1 MAQSPAVRR
10 AQRSLIALLVF
21 IVALVGVIAL
31 GVWRSD
37 ATWTPKLALDLQG
50 GTQIIL
56 APKLADGQSVT
67 GEQLEQAVAIIRQRV
82 DASGV
87 SEAEIAT
94 QGTQNI
100 SVSIPGKADDA
111 TLQRIEASA
120 KLDFRPVLYLGVNGG
135 QQQPAGEA
143 EEEITGEDGVEGD
156 AAATEAPAEEA
167 ADPAAAETD
176 AAEAEAA
183 VEGEADAAETG
194 EPGDLYP
201 EPLPET
207 AYDQA
212 WLTEALLAEF
222 ADFTCTA
229 EETLGLSEAPTDR
242 PIITCDEF
250 GLYKYILGPVEMGGE
265 TITDAVAQIGTT
277 STGASSG
284 QWVVQITLNDEGTK
298 TFGEISTR
306 MYGQPEPA
314 NMFAFVLDSTVI
326 SAPTMNGLILDGR
339 PSISG
344 SFTQESAQVLANQLK
359 FGALPIGFTVQSQED
374 ISATLGSN
382 QLQAGLLAGLI
393 GLLLVV
399 VYSLFQYRALGS
411 LTIAS
416 LVVAGVITY
425 LMLTLLSWR
434 QGYRLSLAGVAGVI
448 VAVGITADSFIV
460 YFERIRDALRDGFS
474 LDRAVEHG
482 WKKAFRTVL
491 ASDGI
496 NFLAAAILFILA
508 VGSVRGF
515 AFTLGLT
522 TLVDILVVALF
533 THPMM
538 TLLARTRFYAGG
550 HPASGLDPQRLGAVY
565 RGRAQFRE
573 PVVASR
579 GAAKKNQGSKR
590 EAERRQTIAE
600 RKAAEAAGTV
610 AERTGT
616 ASRPDPKTPAS
627 ASTTRKES

>member
-1 MAQSPAVRR
+1 MAQSPAVKR
-10 AQRSLIALLVF
+10 ARRSLTTLLVL

-56 APKLADGQSVT
+56 APKLADGQSVS
-67 GEQLEQAVAIIRQRV
+67 GEQLDQAVEIIRQRV

-87 SEAEIAT
+87 AEAEITT

-120 KLDFRPVLYLGVNGG
+120 KLDFRPVLLMAANTGG
-135 QQQPAGEA
+135 AEQPAEDA
-143 EEEITGEDGVEGD
+143 EGDSATAENGEDAPAAEDGAAADEGAADTATEDSGSADAEGAD
-156 AAATEAPAEEA
+156 AAASDV
-167 ADPAAAETD
+167 DPD
-176 AAEAEAA
+176 
-183 VEGEADAAETG
+183 
-194 EPGDLYP
+194 
-201 EPLPET
+201 PLPET
-207 AYDQA
+207 AYDQT
-212 WLTEALLAEF
+212 WLTEGLLTDFEAF
-222 ADFTCTA
+222 ACTA
-229 EETLGLSEAPTDR
+229 EETLGLSEAPVDR
-242 PIITCDEF
+242 PLITCDEY
-250 GLYKYILGPVEMGGE
+250 GMYKYVLGPVEMGGE
-265 TITDAVAQIGTT
+265 TITDAVAQIGST
-277 STGASSG
+277 STGASTG
-284 QWVVQITLNDEGTK
+284 QWVVQITLDDAGTK

-399 VYSLFQYRALGS
+399 VYSMFQYRALSTVTITS
-411 LTIAS
+411 LAI
-416 LVVAGVITY
+416 AGVLTY

-434 QGYRLSLAGVAGVI
+434 QGYRLSLAGVAGII

-460 YFERIRDALRDGFS
+460 YFERIRDALRDGFA

-482 WKKAFRTVL
+482 WKKAIRTVL

-522 TLVDILVVALF
+522 TLVDVLVVALF
-533 THPMM
+533 THPVMV
-538 TLLARTRFYAGG
+538 LLARTRFYSEG
-550 HPASGLDPQRLGAVY
+550 HKFSGLDPRQLGAVY

-579 GAAKKNQGSKR
+579 GAAKKAKGAQK
-590 EAERRQTIAE
+590 EAAKRQTIAE
-600 RKAAEAAGTV
+600 RKAAESA
-610 AERTGT
+610 GT
-616 ASRPDPKTPAS
+616 AST
-627 ASTTRKES
+627 STVSTGKES

>member
-1 MAQSPAVRR
+1 MAQSPAVKR
-10 AQRSLIALLVF
+10 AQRLLTTLLII

-67 GEQLEQAVAIIRQRV
+67 GEQLQQAVEIIRQRV

-87 SEAEIAT
+87 SEAEIST
-94 QGTQNI
+94 QGSQNI

-120 KLDFRPVLYLGVNGG
+120 KLDFRPVLYFGVNSGTAPDPAATG
-135 QQQPAGEA
+135 TEANAADGENAAENPEAGASEGDTAGEA
-143 EEEITGEDGVEGD
+143 S
-156 AAATEAPAEEA
+156 
-167 ADPAAAETD
+167 DPAVDGA
-176 AAEAEAA
+176 
-183 VEGEADAAETG
+183 EADAAAVDATAGSGAIDPETI
-194 EPGDLYP
+194 
-201 EPLPET
+201 PET

-212 WLTEALLAEF
+212 WLTEGLLDKF
-222 ADFTCTA
+222 TKFTCSA

-242 PIITCDEF
+242 PLITCDEY
-250 GLYKYILGPVEMGGE
+250 GMSKYILGPVEMGGE
-265 TITDAVAQIGTT
+265 TITDAVAQIASTQ
-277 STGASSG
+277 TGASTG
-284 QWVVQITLNDEGTK
+284 QWVVQITLNDAGTK

-306 MYGQPEPA
+306 MYGKPQPA

-344 SFTQESAQVLANQLK
+344 NFTQESAQTLANQLK

-374 ISATLGSN
+374 ISATLGTN

-416 LVVAGVITY
+416 LVIAGVLTY
-425 LMLTLLSWR
+425 LLLTLLSWR

-474 LDRAVEHG
+474 LERAVEHG

-522 TLVDILVVALF
+522 TIVDVLVVALF

-550 HPASGLDPQRLGAVY
+550 HRFSGLDPQQLGAVY

-573 PVVASR
+573 PVIATR
-579 GAAKKNQGSKR
+579 GAGKKNQASKR
-590 EAERRQTIAE
+590 EASKRQTIAE
-600 RKAAEAAGTV
+600 RKAAEAAGSGGSPEAPVT
-610 AERTGT
+610 TG
-616 ASRPDPKTPAS
+616 R
-627 ASTTRKES
+627 ES

>member
-1 MAQSPAVRR
+1 MAQAPAVKR
-10 AQRSLIALLVF
+10 ARRSLAALLVL
-21 IVALVGVIAL
+21 IVAITGLIAL

-56 APKLADGQSVT
+56 APKLSDGQSVS
-67 GEQLEQAVAIIRQRV
+67 GEQLQQAVEIIRQRV

-87 SEAEIAT
+87 SEAEITT

-100 SVSIPGKADDA
+100 SVSIPGKADEA

-120 KLDFRPVLYLGVNGG
+120 KLDFRPVLYFGANNGSML
-135 QQQPAGEA
+135 QDLDTEEA
-143 EEEITGEDGVEGD
+143 TGEGQGAEGEPVDSTDAEQTVDGAELTDD
-156 AAATEAPAEEA
+156 AAASDAI
-167 ADPAAAETD
+167 DPS
-176 AAEAEAA
+176 
-183 VEGEADAAETG
+183 
-194 EPGDLYP
+194 
-201 EPLPET
+201 PLPDT
-207 AYDQA
+207 AYDSA
-212 WLTEALLAEF
+212 WVTEALFTQYDEF
-222 ADFTCTA
+222 SCSA
-229 EETLGLSEAPTDR
+229 EETLGLSESPTDR
-242 PIITCDEF
+242 PLITCDEF
-250 GLYKYILGPVEMGGE
+250 GVYKYILGPVEMGGE

-277 STGASSG
+277 STGATTG

-374 ISATLGSN
+374 ISATLGTN
-382 QLQAGLLAGLI
+382 QLSAGLIAGLI

-399 VYSLFQYRALGS
+399 VYSMFQYRALGS
-411 LTIAS
+411 VTIMS
-416 LVVAGVITY
+416 LAIAGVLTY
-425 LMLTLLSWR
+425 LLLTLFSWR
-434 QGYRLSLAGVAGVI
+434 QGYRLSLAGIAGII
-448 VAVGITADSFIV
+448 VAVGFTADSFIV

-474 LDRAVEHG
+474 LDRAVEQG

-496 NFLAAAILFILA
+496 NFLAAAILFVLA
-508 VGSVRGF
+508 VGSVQGF

-522 TLVDILVVALF
+522 TIVDVIVVALF
-533 THPMM
+533 THPMV
-538 TLLARTRFYAGG
+538 TLLSRTRFYSEG
-550 HPASGLDPQRLGAVY
+550 HPLSGLDPERLGAVY
-565 RGRAQFRE
+565 RGRARFRE
-573 PVVASR
+573 PVITNR
-579 GAAKKNQGSKR
+579 GAGKKNKGSQR
-590 EAERRQTIAE
+590 EAEKRQTIAE
-600 RKAAEAAGTV
+600 RKAAE
-610 AERTGT
+610 
-616 ASRPDPKTPAS
+616 S
-627 ASTTRKES
+627 ASTGKES

>member
-1 MAQSPAVRR
+1 MASSPAVKR
-10 AQRSLIALLVF
+10 ARRSLILLLV
-21 IVALVGVIAL
+21 IIAALVGVISI
-31 GVWRSD
+31 GVVRGE

-56 APKLADGQSVT
+56 APKLADGQAVS
-67 GEQLEQAVAIIRQRV
+67 GEQLDQAVSIIRQRV

-87 SEAEIAT
+87 SEAEIST

-120 KLDFRPVLYLGVNGG
+120 KLDFRPVLYLGDGLSG
-135 QQQPAGEA
+135 ATAEA
-143 EEEITGEDGVEGD
+143 TGEDAAGDESADGADATAEGTESGSSD
-156 AAATEAPAEEA
+156 ADAPADDSATGETA
-167 ADPAAAETD
+167 ADDSKTSVDPD
-176 AAEAEAA
+176 
-183 VEGEADAAETG
+183 
-194 EPGDLYP
+194 
-201 EPLPET
+201 PLPDT
-207 AYDQA
+207 AYDTA
-212 WLTEALLAEF
+212 WLTEGLMAEF
-222 ADFTCTA
+222 EAFRCDS
-229 EETLGLSEAPTDR
+229 EEAQGLSEAPSDR
-242 PIITCDEF
+242 PLITCDQS
-250 GLYKYILGPVEMGGE
+250 GVVKYILGPVELGGE
-265 TITDAVAQIGTT
+265 VIEDAVAQLTT
-277 STGASSG
+277 TQTGATTG
-284 QWVVQITLNDEGTK
+284 QWAVQMTLNQEGTK

-306 MYGQPEPA
+306 MYGAQSPLDQ
-314 NMFAFVLDSTVI
+314 FAFVLDGKVV
-326 SAPTMNGLILDGR
+326 SAPRMQGQILDGR
-339 PSISG
+339 PSITG
-344 SFTQESAQVLANQLK
+344 DFTQEGAQALADQLK

-393 GLLLVV
+393 GLVLVV

-416 LVVAGVITY
+416 LAIAAVVTY
-425 LMLTLLSWR
+425 LALTLLSWR

-474 LDRAVEHG
+474 LERAVEHG

-522 TLVDILVVALF
+522 TLVDVLVVALF

-538 TLLARTRFYAGG
+538 TLLARTRFYSGG
-550 HPASGLDPQRLGAVY
+550 HRFSGLDPQQLGAVY

-573 PVVASR
+573 PVVANRGAGKKSQ
-579 GAAKKNQGSKR
+579 GAAK
-590 EAERRQTIAE
+590 EAQRRQTIAE
-600 RKAAEAAGTV
+600 RKAAAASGASPDRAAETV
-610 AERTGT
+610 STG
-616 ASRPDPKTPAS
+616 
-627 ASTTRKES
+627 KES

>member
-1 MAQSPAVRR
+1 MAQSPAVKR
-10 AQRSLIALLVF
+10 AQRSLTTLLII

-50 GTQIIL
+50 GTQILL
-56 APKLADGQSVT
+56 APKLADGQSVS
-67 GEQLEQAVAIIRQRV
+67 GEQLNQAVEIIRQRV

-87 SEAEIAT
+87 SEAEITT
-94 QGTQNI
+94 QGSQNI

-120 KLDFRPVLYLGVNGG
+120 KLDFRPVLLMGANTGAP
-135 QQQPAGEA
+135 QQQAEGEQVTA
-143 EEEITGEDGVEGD
+143 EGQEVTPVEGGDAPAAESD
-156 AAATEAPAEEA
+156 AAAADGTETP
-167 ADPAAAETD
+167 ADPAA
-176 AAEAEAA
+176 
-183 VEGEADAAETG
+183 EGQSVD
-194 EPGDLYP
+194 PS
-201 EPLPET
+201 PLPKT

-212 WLTEALLAEF
+212 WMTEGLVKQF
-222 ADFTCTA
+222 SDFTCTA

-242 PIITCDEF
+242 PLVTCDET
-250 GLYKYILGPVEMGGE
+250 GMYKYILGPVEMGGE
-265 TITDAVAQIGTT
+265 TITDAVAQVGAT
-277 STGASSG
+277 SSGASTG
-284 QWVVQITLNDEGTK
+284 QWVVQITLNKEGTK

-314 NMFAFVLDSTVI
+314 NMFAFVLDSQVI
-326 SAPTMNGLILDGR
+326 SAPTMNGLILDGK

-344 SFTQESAQVLANQLK
+344 NFTQESAQVLANQLK

-399 VYSLFQYRALGS
+399 VYSLFQYRVLGT

-416 LVVAGVITY
+416 LVIAGVITY
-425 LMLTLLSWR
+425 LLLTFLSWR

-482 WKKAFRTVL
+482 WKRAIRTVL

-496 NFLAAAILFILA
+496 NFLAAAILFLLA

-522 TLVDILVVALF
+522 TLVDVLVVTLF

-538 TLLARTRFYAGG
+538 TLLSRTRFYSEG
-550 HPASGLDPQRLGAVY
+550 HRFSGLDPKQLGAVY

-579 GAAKKNQGSKR
+579 GARKKTLGSQKEAAK
-590 EAERRQTIAE
+590 RQTIAE
-600 RKAAEAAGTV
+600 RKAAESVGASS
-610 AERTGT
+610 TG
-616 ASRPDPKTPAS
+616 
-627 ASTTRKES
+627 KES

>member
-1 MAQSPAVRR
+1 MAQSPAVKR
-10 AQRSLIALLVF
+10 ARRSLTTLLVL

-56 APKLADGQSVT
+56 APKLADGQSVS
-67 GEQLEQAVAIIRQRV
+67 GEQLDQAVEIIRQRV

-87 SEAEIAT
+87 AEAEITT

-120 KLDFRPVLYLGVNGG
+120 KLDFRPVLLMAANTGG
-135 QQQPAGEA
+135 AEQPAEDA
-143 EEEITGEDGVEGD
+143 EGDSATAENGDD
-156 AAATEAPAEEA
+156 AAAAEDAPAAEDGAASEEGA
-167 ADPAAAETD
+167 ADAAAED
-176 AAEAEAA
+176 AGSADAE
-183 VEGEADAAETG
+183 GADAAASDVD
-194 EPGDLYP
+194 PD
-201 EPLPET
+201 PLPET

-212 WLTEALLAEF
+212 WLTEGLLTDFEAF
-222 ADFTCTA
+222 ACTA
-229 EETLGLSEAPTDR
+229 EETLGLSEAPVDR
-242 PIITCDEF
+242 PLITCDEY
-250 GLYKYILGPVEMGGE
+250 GMYKYVLGPVEMGGE
-265 TITDAVAQIGTT
+265 TITDAVAQIGST
-277 STGASSG
+277 STGASTG
-284 QWVVQITLNDEGTK
+284 QWVVQITLDDAGTK

-416 LVVAGVITY
+416 LVIAGVLTY

-460 YFERIRDALRDGFS
+460 YFERIRDALRDGLS
-474 LDRAVEHG
+474 LERAVENG
-482 WKKAFRTVL
+482 WKKAIRTIL

-522 TLVDILVVALF
+522 TLVDIAVVALF

-538 TLLARTRFYAGG
+538 TLLARTRFYSEG
-550 HPASGLDPQRLGAVY
+550 HRFSGLDPQQLGAVY

-573 PVVASR
+573 PVIASR
-579 GAAKKNQGSKR
+579 GAASKSKGAQR
-590 EAERRQTIAE
+590 EAAKRQTIAE
-600 RKAAEAAGTV
+600 RKAAEAASGATS
-610 AERTGT
+610 TG
-616 ASRPDPKTPAS
+616 
-627 ASTTRKES
+627 KES

>member
-1 MAQSPAVRR
+1 MAQSPAVKRARR
-10 AQRSLIALLVF
+10 LLTTLLVF
-21 IVALVGVIAL
+21 IVALVGVIAF
-31 GVWRSD
+31 GVWRGD

-50 GTQIIL
+50 GTQIVL

-67 GEQLEQAVAIIRQRV
+67 GEQLDQAVEIIRQRV

-87 SEAEIAT
+87 SEAEITT

-100 SVSIPGKADDA
+100 AVSIPGKADEA

-120 KLDFRPVLYLGVNGG
+120 KLDFRPVLFIGANNAGG
-135 QQQPAGEA
+135 EQPLDSDADETLSGDDAASEDSPDSAEDPTEGSAEDEA
-143 EEEITGEDGVEGD
+143 APGD
-156 AAATEAPAEEA
+156 AADDEQVS
-167 ADPAAAETD
+167 ADPD
-176 AAEAEAA
+176 SS
-183 VEGEADAAETG
+183 
-194 EPGDLYP
+194 LYP
-201 EPLPET
+201 DPIPET

-212 WLTEALLAEF
+212 WLTEALFQEF
-222 ADFTCTA
+222 ESFTCSA
-229 EETLGLSEAPTDR
+229 EETLGLSEAPIDR
-242 PIITCDEF
+242 PLVTCDDF
-250 GLYKYILGPVEMGGE
+250 GVYKYILGPVEMGGE
-265 TITDAVAQIGTT
+265 TITDAVAQIGAT
-277 STGASSG
+277 STGASTG
-284 QWVVQITLNDEGTK
+284 QWVVQITLDKEGTE

-306 MYGQPEPA
+306 MYGQSEPA

-374 ISATLGSN
+374 ISATLGTN

-411 LTIAS
+411 LTVAS
-416 LVVAGVITY
+416 LVIAGVVTY
-425 LMLTLLSWR
+425 LLLTFLSWR

-474 LDRAVEHG
+474 LERAVENG
-482 WKKAFRTVL
+482 WKKAIRTVL

-496 NFLAAAILFILA
+496 NFLAAVILFVLA

-522 TLVDILVVALF
+522 TLVDIAVVSLF

-550 HPASGLDPQRLGAVY
+550 HRFSGLNPQQLGAVY

-573 PVVASR
+573 PVLANR
-579 GAAKKNQGSKR
+579 GAAKKSKGSQR
-590 EAERRQTIAE
+590 EAAKRQTIAE
-600 RKAAEAAGTV
+600 RKAAEAAGTSV
-610 AERTGT
+610 EV
-616 ASRPDPKTPAS
+616 
-627 ASTTRKES
+627 ASTGKES

>member
-1 MAQSPAVRR
+1 MAQSPAVKR
-10 AQRSLIALLVF
+10 ATRSLTTLLVI

-56 APKLADGQSVT
+56 APKLTDGQAVT
-67 GEQLEQAVAIIRQRV
+67 GEQLNQAVEIIRQRV

-87 SEAEIAT
+87 SEAEITT
-94 QGTQNI
+94 QGSQNI

-120 KLDFRPVLYLGVNGG
+120 KLDFRPVLYMGVNNA
-135 QQQPAGEA
+135 QAEQPAAGDQATA
-143 EEEITGEDGVEGD
+143 EGGD
-156 AAATEAPAEEA
+156 AADAPA
-167 ADPAAAETD
+167 
-176 AAEAEAA
+176 
-183 VEGEADAAETG
+183 ADAAEGTADA
-194 EPGDLYP
+194 PAADAP
-201 EPLPET
+201 EADASAKTDTTDVDPTPLPKD

-212 WLTEALLAEF
+212 WITEGLMQKF
-222 ADFTCTA
+222 TDFSCTA
-229 EETLGLSEAPTDR
+229 DETLGLSDAPTDR
-242 PIITCDEF
+242 PLITCDES
-250 GLYKYILGPVEMGGE
+250 GLYKYVLGPVEMGGE
-265 TITDAVAQIGTT
+265 TITDATAQIGST
-277 STGASSG
+277 SSGASTG
-284 QWVVQITLNDEGTK
+284 QWVVQITLDKAGTK

-306 MYGQPEPA
+306 MYGKPEPQ
-314 NMFAFVLDSTVI
+314 NMFAFVLDSKVI

-344 SFTQESAQVLANQLK
+344 NFTQESAQVLANQLK

-374 ISATLGSN
+374 ISATLGAS
-382 QLQAGLLAGLI
+382 QLQQGLLAGLI
-393 GLLLVV
+393 GLVLVV
-399 VYSLFQYRALGS
+399 IYSLFQYRALGS

-416 LVVAGVITY
+416 LVIAGVLTY

-460 YFERIRDALRDGFS
+460 YFERIRDALRDGFT

-482 WKKAFRTVL
+482 WKKAIRTVL

-522 TLVDILVVALF
+522 TLIDVLVVVLF

-538 TLLARTRFYAGG
+538 TLLSRTRFYADG
-550 HPASGLDPQRLGAVY
+550 HKFSGLDPRQLGAVY

-579 GAAKKNQGSKR
+579 GSNKKTLGSQREAAK
-590 EAERRQTIAE
+590 RQTIAE
-600 RKAAEAAGTV
+600 RKAAET
-610 AERTGT
+610 TG
-616 ASRPDPKTPAS
+616 
-627 ASTTRKES
+627 KES

>member
-1 MAQSPAVRR
+1 MAQSPAVKR
-10 AQRSLIALLVF
+10 AKRSLTILLVF
-21 IVALVGVIAL
+21 IIALVGVIAL

-56 APKLADGQSVT
+56 APKLSSGQSVS

-94 QGTQNI
+94 QGSQNI
-100 SVSIPGKADDA
+100 SVSIPGKADEA

-120 KLDFRPVLYLGVNGG
+120 KLDFRPVLYMGMNGAPPLV
-135 QQQPAGEA
+135 QTPEEVAVDEENATDAGAEGAEA
-143 EEEITGEDGVEGD
+143 EEATET
-156 AAATEAPAEEA
+156 AATDTGAI
-167 ADPAAAETD
+167 DPD
-176 AAEAEAA
+176 
-183 VEGEADAAETG
+183 
-194 EPGDLYP
+194 
-201 EPLPET
+201 PLPDT
-207 AYDQA
+207 AYDQS
-212 WLTEALLAEF
+212 WLTEGLAVEYD
-222 ADFTCTA
+222 AFTCSA
-229 EETLGLSEAPTDR
+229 EETLGLSEAPIDR
-242 PIITCDEF
+242 PLITCDEF

-265 TITDAVAQIGTT
+265 TITDAVAQIGAT
-277 STGASSG
+277 STGASTG
-284 QWVVQITLNDEGTK
+284 EWVVQITLNNEGTK

-306 MYGQPEPA
+306 MYGQPEPS
-314 NMFAFVLDSTVI
+314 NMFAFVLDSAVI

-344 SFTQESAQVLANQLK
+344 SFTQESAQTLANQLK

-374 ISATLGSN
+374 ISATLGTN

-393 GLLLVV
+393 GLVLVV
-399 VYSLFQYRALGS
+399 IYSIFQYRVLGS

-416 LVVAGVITY
+416 LVVAGVVTY
-425 LMLTLLSWR
+425 LLLTFFSWR
-434 QGYRLSLAGVAGVI
+434 QGYRLSLAGIAGII
-448 VAVGITADSFIV
+448 VAVGFTADSFIV
-460 YFERIRDALRDGFS
+460 YFERVRDALRDGFS
-474 LDRAVEHG
+474 IDRAVENG

-496 NFLAAAILFILA
+496 NFLAAAILFVLA

-522 TLVDILVVALF
+522 TLVDIAVVAFF

-538 TLLARTRFYAGG
+538 TLLARTKFYSSG
-550 HPASGLDPQRLGAVY
+550 HPASGLNPQQLGAVY

-573 PVVASR
+573 PVVANR
-579 GAAKKNQGSKR
+579 GSGKKNKGAER
-590 EAERRQTIAE
+590 EAQKRQTIAE
-600 RKAAEAAGTV
+600 RKAAENAALAHT
-610 AERTGT
+610 AKTG
-616 ASRPDPKTPAS
+616 
-627 ASTTRKES
+627 KES

>member
-1 MAQSPAVRR
+1 
-10 AQRSLIALLVF
+10 
-21 IVALVGVIAL
+21 VGVIAL

-56 APKLADGQSVT
+56 APKLTDGQSV
-67 GEQLEQAVAIIRQRV
+67 GPEQLQQAVEIIRQRV

-87 SEAEIAT
+87 SEAEITT

-100 SVSIPGKADDA
+100 SVSIPGKADEA

-120 KLDFRPVLYLGVNGG
+120 KLDFRPVLYYGVNTAP
-135 QQQPAGEA
+135 QPSDATDGTAATGTDGAGADGTDAATGDGASQNGTDSAATDAASTDAASTDA
-143 EEEITGEDGVEGD
+143 EGTAAEGPD
-156 AAATEAPAEEA
+156 AAASDTSAV
-167 ADPAAAETD
+167 DPATIPD
-176 AAEAEAA
+176 
-183 VEGEADAAETG
+183 
-194 EPGDLYP
+194 
-201 EPLPET
+201 T

-212 WLTEALLAEF
+212 WLTDALMQK
-222 ADFTCTA
+222 FTAFSCTGDQ
-229 EETLGLSEAPTDR
+229 TLGLSDAPSDR
-242 PIITCDEF
+242 PLITCDQA
-250 GLYKYILGPVEMGGE
+250 GVYKYILGPVEMDGE
-265 TITDAVAQIGTT
+265 TITNAVAQVAAT
-277 STGASSG
+277 STGASTG
-284 QWVVQITLNDEGTK
+284 QWVVQITLDDKGTK
-298 TFGEISTR
+298 TFGEISSR
-306 MYGQPEPA
+306 MYGQTEPA
-314 NMFAFVLDSTVI
+314 NMFAFVLDSTVL

-344 SFTQESAQVLANQLK
+344 NFTQESAQTLANQLK

-374 ISATLGSN
+374 ISATLGTN

-416 LVVAGVITY
+416 LAIAGLLTY
-425 LMLTLLSWR
+425 LLLTLLSWR

-474 LDRAVEHG
+474 LERAVEHG
-482 WKKAFRTVL
+482 WKKAIRTVL

-522 TLVDILVVALF
+522 TIIDILVVALF

-550 HPASGLDPQRLGAVY
+550 HRFSGLDPQQLGAVY

-573 PVVASR
+573 PVIATK
-579 GAAKKNQGSKR
+579 GAARKNQASQR
-590 EAERRQTIAE
+590 EATKRQTIAE
-600 RKAAEAAGTV
+600 RKAAGKGAQSAPKQSAT
-610 AERTGT
+610 TG
-616 ASRPDPKTPAS
+616 
-627 ASTTRKES
+627 KES

>member
-1 MAQSPAVRR
+1 MKR
-10 AQRSLIALLVF
+10 AWRLLTTLLVI

-50 GTQIIL
+50 GTQILL
-56 APKLADGQSVT
+56 APKLTDGQSVS
-67 GEQLEQAVAIIRQRV
+67 GEQLSQAVEIIRQRV

-87 SEAEIAT
+87 SEAEITT
-94 QGTQNI
+94 QGSQNI

-120 KLDFRPVLYLGVNGG
+120 KLDFRPVLYMGVNSG
-135 QQQPAGEA
+135 PAEAPATDEQVTAEGETPADGSDATATEDPAA
-143 EEEITGEDGVEGD
+143 ED
-156 AAATEAPAEEA
+156 AAADSATAEEPNA
-167 ADPAAAETD
+167 TD
-176 AAEAEAA
+176 
-183 VEGEADAAETG
+183 G
-194 EPGDLYP
+194 EPASVDP
-201 EPLPET
+201 SPLPKT

-212 WLTEALLAEF
+212 WLTEGLVQAFSE
-222 ADFTCTA
+222 FTCSA
-229 EETLGLSEAPTDR
+229 EETLGLSEAPVDR
-242 PIITCDEF
+242 PLITCDDTGF
-250 GLYKYILGPVEMGGE
+250 YKYILGPVEMGGE
-265 TITDAVAQIGTT
+265 TITDAAAQVAAT
-277 STGASSG
+277 SSGASTG
-284 QWVVQITLNDEGTK
+284 QWVVQITLDKAGTK

-314 NMFAFVLDSTVI
+314 NMFAFVLDSKVI

-344 SFTQESAQVLANQLK
+344 NFTQESAQVLANQLK

-399 VYSLFQYRALGS
+399 VYSMFQYRALGT

-416 LVVAGVITY
+416 LVIAGVLTY
-425 LMLTLLSWR
+425 LMLTFLSWR

-460 YFERIRDALRDGFS
+460 YFERIRDALRDGFN

-482 WKKAFRTVL
+482 WKRAIRTVL

-496 NFLAAAILFILA
+496 NFLAAAILFLLA

-522 TLVDILVVALF
+522 TLVDIAVVVLF

-538 TLLARTRFYAGG
+538 TLLSRTRFYSEG
-550 HPASGLDPQRLGAVY
+550 HRFSGLDPQQLGAVY

-573 PVVASR
+573 PVIANR
-579 GAAKKNQGSKR
+579 GAAKKSKGAQR
-590 EAERRQTIAE
+590 EAAKRQTIAE
-600 RKAAEAAGTV
+600 RKAAESVGASS
-610 AERTGT
+610 TG
-616 ASRPDPKTPAS
+616 
-627 ASTTRKES
+627 KES

>member
-1 MAQSPAVRR
+1 VAQSPAVKR
-10 AQRSLIALLVF
+10 ARRSLTTLLMI
-21 IVALVGVIAL
+21 IVALVGVIAF
-31 GVWRSD
+31 GVWRGD

-56 APKLADGQSVT
+56 APKLADGQSVS
-67 GEQLEQAVAIIRQRV
+67 GEQLDQAVEIIRQRV

-87 SEAEIAT
+87 SEAEITT

-120 KLDFRPVLYLGVNGG
+120 KLDFRPVLYLGPNTAAPEEAGDEAAAD
-135 QQQPAGEA
+135 QQV
-143 EEEITGEDGVEGD
+143 TDEDG
-156 AAATEAPAEEA
+156 AEAPAADETA
-167 ADPAAAETD
+167 ADDEGADSQAESD
-176 AAEAEAA
+176 GEQA
-183 VEGEADAAETG
+183 EGESEQADSDAGALD
-194 EPGDLYP
+194 PD
-201 EPLPET
+201 PLPDN

-212 WLTEALLAEF
+212 WLTEGLMQKFNEF
-222 ADFTCTA
+222 SCTSD
-229 EETLGLSEAPTDR
+229 ETLGLSEAPADR
-242 PIITCDEF
+242 PLVTCDAD

-265 TITDAVAQIGTT
+265 TITDAVAQIGQT
-277 STGASSG
+277 SQGASTG
-284 QWVVQITLNDEGTK
+284 QWVVQITLDKPGTK

-314 NMFAFVLDSTVI
+314 NMFAFVLDSTVL
-326 SAPTMNGLILDGR
+326 SAPTMNALILDGR

-344 SFTQESAQVLANQLK
+344 NFTQESAQVLANQLK

-416 LVVAGVITY
+416 LAIAGVLTY
-425 LMLTLLSWR
+425 LALTLLSWR

-474 LDRAVEHG
+474 LDRAVEQG
-482 WKKAFRTVL
+482 WKRAIRTVL

-522 TLVDILVVALF
+522 TIIDVLVVVLF

-538 TLLARTRFYAGG
+538 TLLARTRFYASG
-550 HPASGLDPQRLGAVY
+550 HRFSGLDPERLGAVY

-573 PVVASR
+573 PTVVGKASARRSR
-579 GAAKKNQGSKR
+579 GAQR
-590 EAERRQTIAE
+590 EAVKRQTIAE
-600 RKAAEAAGTV
+600 RKAAAAT
-610 AERTGT
+610 
-616 ASRPDPKTPAS
+616 S
-627 ASTTRKES
+627 ADVNVSAGKES

>member
-1 MAQSPAVRR
+1 MAQSPAVKR
-10 AQRSLIALLVF
+10 ATRSLTTLLVI

-56 APKLADGQSVT
+56 APKLTDGQAVT
-67 GEQLEQAVAIIRQRV
+67 GEQLNQAVEIIRQRV

-87 SEAEIAT
+87 SEAEITT
-94 QGTQNI
+94 QGSQNI

-120 KLDFRPVLYLGVNGG
+120 KLDFRPVLFMGVNNA
-135 QQQPAGEA
+135 QLEQPAEGDQATAEGGEA
-143 EEEITGEDGVEGD
+143 AGAETPAEETPVDGAAEAPATD
-156 AAATEAPAEEA
+156 AAADGANPADSVDTTNV
-167 ADPAAAETD
+167 DPS
-176 AAEAEAA
+176 
-183 VEGEADAAETG
+183 
-194 EPGDLYP
+194 
-201 EPLPET
+201 PLPKD
-207 AYDQA
+207 AFDQA
-212 WLTEALLAEF
+212 WVTEGLMQRF
-222 ADFTCTA
+222 TDFSCTA
-229 EETLGLSEAPTDR
+229 EETLGLSDAPTDR
-242 PIITCDEF
+242 PLITCDES
-250 GLYKYILGPVEMGGE
+250 GLYKYVLGPVEMGGE
-265 TITDAVAQIGTT
+265 TITDATAQIGATSSGA
-277 STGASSG
+277 STG
-284 QWVVQITLNDEGTK
+284 QWIVQITLDKAGTK

-306 MYGQPEPA
+306 MYGKPEPQ
-314 NMFAFVLDSTVI
+314 NMFAFVLDSKVI

-344 SFTQESAQVLANQLK
+344 NFTQESAQVLANQLK

-374 ISATLGSN
+374 ISATLGAN
-382 QLQAGLLAGLI
+382 QLQQGLLAGLI
-393 GLLLVV
+393 GLVLVV
-399 VYSLFQYRALGS
+399 IYSLFQYRALGS

-416 LVVAGVITY
+416 LVIAGVLTY

-460 YFERIRDALRDGFS
+460 YFERIRDALRDGFT
-474 LDRAVEHG
+474 LDRAVENG
-482 WKKAFRTVL
+482 WKKAIRTVL

-522 TLVDILVVALF
+522 TLVDIAVVVLF

-538 TLLARTRFYAGG
+538 TLLSRTKFYSEG
-550 HPASGLDPQRLGAVY
+550 HKFSGLDPRQLGAVY

-579 GAAKKNQGSKR
+579 GSNKKTLGSQREAAK
-590 EAERRQTIAE
+590 RQTIAE
-600 RKAAEAAGTV
+600 RKAAETAG
-610 AERTGT
+610 
-616 ASRPDPKTPAS
+616 
-627 ASTTRKES
+627 KES